1 VNDAGI
7 YEYSPKHHDSDDRKR
22 VLEKCILGLTRCH
35 CGGCISVWRW
45 TGANRYFTGPGG
57 AGATVSDATAQ
68 MAIVAAVI
76 IANASA

>member
-1 VNDAGI
+1 MDQSLIRRI
-7 YEYSPKHHDSDDRKR
+7 YERGRWGRKYND
-22 VLEKCILGLTRCH
+22 G
-35 CGGCISVWRW
+35 
-45 TGANRYFTGPGG
+45 RYFTGPGG